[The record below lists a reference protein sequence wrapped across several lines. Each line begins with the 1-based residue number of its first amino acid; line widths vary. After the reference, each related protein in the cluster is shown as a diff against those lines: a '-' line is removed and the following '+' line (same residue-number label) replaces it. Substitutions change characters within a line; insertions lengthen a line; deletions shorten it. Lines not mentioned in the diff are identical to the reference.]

1 MKSKVSKAKIQ
12 DKDIILV
19 MGKTGSGKS
28 TTILR
33 FFGQNFKRVMVKG
46 QTVYV
51 PDDDIEEKYASFH
64 TSFEAISCTSFINAE
79 EIPPRMQA

>member
-1 MKSKVSKAKIQ
+1 
-12 DKDIILV
+12 

-33 FFGQNFKRVMVKG
+33 FLGQNLKMIMLNKCK
-46 QTVYV
+46 VYM
-51 PDDDIEEKYASFH
+51 PNDDIEEKYASFH
-64 TSFEAISCTSFINAE
+64 TSFEAVSCTSFINAE